1 MTRPGVLERP
11 ISPELAVDDIKR
23 MQEQFNVLFPDDKT
37 LDILSDLIVRQN
49 FP

>member
-1 MTRPGVLERP
+1 MIEIINLTKKYGDK
-11 ISPELAVDDIKR
+11 LAVDDIKR